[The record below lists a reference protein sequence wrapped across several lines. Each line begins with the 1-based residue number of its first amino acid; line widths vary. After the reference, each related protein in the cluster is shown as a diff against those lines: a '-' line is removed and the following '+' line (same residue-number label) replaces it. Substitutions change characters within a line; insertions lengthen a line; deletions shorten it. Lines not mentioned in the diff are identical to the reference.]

1 MARGHEDGHGEEK
14 TDARGLRSREIEGVD
29 GDRGRSRE
37 IHGDPWRSRE
47 IQGDSWRFVEIK
59 GDQGRSRELGFVVP
73 RASARRPAASPREVR
88 SRARRAAVGK
98 GGRGEGN
105 ARRGGHLHA
114 GAGGRSRAS
123 SITGGNERKI
133 ISVREGHPRQSEAI
147 TCGNERKIIS
157 VREGH
162 QRQSEAITCG
172 NERKIISVP
181 ILALP
186 PARIPFTMVRSGA
199 LASGTMPSS
208 ADAFEK

>member
-1 MARGHEDGHGEEK
+1 MDIKEINGDQWRSIENKGVASRSLGSSYLELLLAAQQRAHARSDLELVEQLWGKEEGE
-14 TDARGLRSREIEGVD
+14 G
-29 GDRGRSRE
+29 RGRRGE
-37 IHGDPWRSRE
+37 HMHAG
-47 IQGDSWRFVEIK
+47 
-59 GDQGRSRELGFVVP
+59 
-73 RASARRPAASPREVR
+73 AEVR
-88 SRARRAAVGK
+88 SRA
-98 GGRGEGN
+98 
-105 ARRGGHLHA
+105 
-114 GAGGRSRAS
+114 S
-123 SITGGNERKI
+123 S
-133 ISVREGHPRQSEAI
+133 I
-147 TCGNERKIIS
+147 TCGNERKIIP

>member
-1 MARGHEDGHGEEK
+1 M
-14 TDARGLRSREIEGVD
+14 
-29 GDRGRSRE
+29 
-37 IHGDPWRSRE
+37 E
-47 IQGDSWRFVEIK
+47 IQGARVRRTSSFCSPPSSE
-59 GDQGRSRELGFVVP
+59 P
-73 RASARRPAASPREVR
+73 TRAPISSSSSSCGERWE
-88 SRARRAAVGK
+88 
-98 GGRGEGN
+98 GEGRT
-105 ARRGGHLHA
+105 RRGGHLHA

-123 SITGGNERKI
+123 SITGENERKI
-133 ISVREGHPRQSEAI
+133 IPVREGHQRQSEAI
-147 TCGNERKIIS
+147 TCGNERRIIS

>member
-1 MARGHEDGHGEEK
+1 MARGHEDRHGEEK
-14 TDARGLRSREIEGVD
+14 TDARGLGSREIK
-29 GDRGRSRE
+29 GDRWRSNE
-37 IHGDPWRSRE
+37 IEGDPWRSWE
-47 IQGDSWRFVEIK
+47 IY
-59 GDQGRSRELGFVVP
+59 GDQGRSEELGFVVP

-98 GGRGEGN
+98 GGRGEGRG
-105 ARRGGHLHA
+105 RRGGHLHA

-123 SITGGNERKI
+123 SITGGNVRKI
-133 ISVREGHPRQSEAI
+133 IP
-147 TCGNERKIIS
+147 

>member
-1 MARGHEDGHGEEK
+1 
-14 TDARGLRSREIEGVD
+14 
-29 GDRGRSRE
+29 
-37 IHGDPWRSRE
+37 
-47 IQGDSWRFVEIK
+47 
-59 GDQGRSRELGFVVP
+59 
-73 RASARRPAASPREVR
+73 
-88 SRARRAAVGK
+88 VGK
-98 GGRGEGN
+98 GGRGEGR

-123 SITGGNERKI
+123 SITG
-133 ISVREGHPRQSEAI
+133 
-147 TCGNERKIIS
+147 GNERKIIS

>member
-1 MARGHEDGHGEEK
+1 MEIHGD
-14 TDARGLRSREIEGVD
+14 TW
-29 GDRGRSRE
+29 RSRE
-37 IHGDPWRSRE
+37 IHGDSGSSGSSYLELLLAAQQRAHARSDLE
-47 IQGDSWRFVEIK
+47 LVEQLWGK
-59 GDQGRSRELGFVVP
+59 VGS
-73 RASARRPAASPREVR
+73 
-88 SRARRAAVGK
+88 GK
-98 GGRGEGN
+98 GEGG

-123 SITGGNERKI
+123 SITRKI
-133 ISVREGHPRQSEAI
+133 IPVREGHP
-147 TCGNERKIIS
+147 
-157 VREGH
+157 
-162 QRQSEAITCG
+162 RQSEAITCG

>member
-1 MARGHEDGHGEEK
+1 MEIKEEHGVEEL
-14 TDARGLRSREIEGVD
+14 GLVVPR
-29 GDRGRSRE
+29 
-37 IHGDPWRSRE
+37 
-47 IQGDSWRFVEIK
+47 EIK
-59 GDQGRSRELGFVVP
+59 GDQWRSRKFNGDHWRSKELGLVVP
-73 RASARRPAASPREVR
+73 RASARRPAASPRELR

-98 GGRGEGN
+98 GGRGVGRG
-105 ARRGGHLHA
+105 RRGEHLHA

-133 ISVREGHPRQSEAI
+133 ISVREGHQRHSEAI
-147 TCGNERKIIS
+147 TCGKERKIIP

-172 NERKIISVP
+172 KERKIISVP

-186 PARIPFTMVRSGA
+186 PERIPFTMVRSGA

>member
-14 TDARGLRSREIEGVD
+14 TDARRLRSKEIEG
-29 GDRGRSRE
+29 DRWRSME
-37 IHGDPWRSRE
+37 IRRDPWRSR
-47 IQGDSWRFVEIK
+47 EIK
-59 GDQGRSRELGFVVP
+59 GDQGRSKELGLVVP

-98 GGRGEGN
+98 GGRGEGRT
-105 ARRGGHLHA
+105 RRGGHLHA

-133 ISVREGHPRQSEAI
+133 ISVREGHQRQSEAI
-147 TCGNERKIIS
+147 TGGNERKIIS